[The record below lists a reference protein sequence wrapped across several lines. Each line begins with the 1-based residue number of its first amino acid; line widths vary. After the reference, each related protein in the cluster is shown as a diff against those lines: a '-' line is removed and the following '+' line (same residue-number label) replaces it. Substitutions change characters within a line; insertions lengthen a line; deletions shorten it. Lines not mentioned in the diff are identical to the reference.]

1 MTRRAADAGDAGLH
15 NLTPDRMHP
24 NHVDLG
30 PDRELPSVHRSGTM
44 SNSLWP
50 SLRADDEI
58 IVVDNDTHLP
68 RLAALARAH
77 PFVATIPAGHTPK
90 NHFGPEARRLEL
102 RLT

>member
-1 MTRRAADAGDAGLH
+1 MSTSVLIANYRAY
-15 NLTPDRMHP
+15 T
-24 NHVDLG
+24 DLE
-30 PDRELPSVHRSGTM
+30 RCL
-44 SNSLWP
+44 NSLWP